1 MPHRDRGD
9 SPRSFVCAKIRTP
22 SRMKALDTERRSDPP
37 PLPLL
42 QVAPVFYAAPRSLG
56 KSGRRSRILPIY
68 ARFYA
73 RKVPAEASKR
83 RLTEKFLSFLILR
96 WTKPLFADSIIR
108 KGTEGSKAPR
118 RVCASGFFLMKAQS
132 IILTHGFFLSSREV
146 TPRNSRYCASVGL
159 RINRDRG
166 AAARKMRK
174 KIPPVKGRR

>member
-42 QVAPVFYAAPRSLG
+42 QVAPVSYAAPRSLG

-68 ARFYA
+68 ARFSA

-96 WTKPLFADSIIR
+96 WTKPLFAGSIIR

-118 RVCASGFFLMKAQS
+118 RVVRRGFPYEGAKHYPYAWLFILPRSHAAQFALLCFHKAPYQ
-132 IILTHGFFLSSREV
+132 
-146 TPRNSRYCASVGL
+146 P
-159 RINRDRG
+159 
-166 AAARKMRK
+166 
-174 KIPPVKGRR
+174 

>member
-37 PLPLL
+37 PLPLF

-68 ARFYA
+68 ARFSA

-96 WTKPLFADSIIR
+96 WTKPLFAGSIIR
-108 KGTEGSKAPR
+108 KGTEGSKAPPR
-118 RVCASGFFLMKAQS
+118 CASGFSLMKARS
-132 IILTHGFFLSSREV
+132 LIFTHGFLSSREV
-146 TPRNSRYCASVGL
+146 SPRNSQRYAFVEI